1 VVGNLR
7 SLIARFEETRELRL
21 MGGYTAGADPLLD
34 RAIKSTPRIYEAMNQ
49 TMDAPRCDD
58 PFIDLASA
66 LRSES
71 KTVEA

>member
-1 VVGNLR
+1 
-7 SLIARFEETRELRL
+7 
-21 MGGYTAGADPLLD
+21 
-34 RAIKSTPRIYEAMNQ
+34 MNQ

-66 LRSES
+66 LRSKS

>member
-1 VVGNLR
+1 
-7 SLIARFEETRELRL
+7 

-34 RAIKSTPRIYEAMNQ
+34 KAIKSTPRIYEAMNQ